1 MSRGPSSA
9 LALMRPAASMAVPPG
24 IKREDSDSS
33 LLSKLGASKLDSDS
47 SSSRRNSLVRS
58 SSMADLQ
65 DLKVV
70 KKAKVEAELKDAI
83 SALRKPNRECVGK
96 AMAEADQRRASTLFS
111 TKGIIHHLHPRIWT
125 MLLIFSSSAQAIPP
139 FY

>member
-1 MSRGPSSA
+1 
-9 LALMRPAASMAVPPG
+9 MRPAASVAVPPG

-33 LLSKLGASKLDSDS
+33 LLSKLSASKLDSDS
-47 SSSRRNSLVRS
+47 SSSRRSSLVRS
-58 SSMADLQ
+58 SSMADLH
-65 DLKVV
+65 DPKVA

-111 TKGIIHHLHPRIWT
+111 TKGIVLHLHSRVRT
-125 MLLIFSSSAQAIPP
+125 MMLIFSSSAQAIPP